1 MFSFLKFI
9 KLNYRSTFWKL
20 GATDPQ
26 LANVFVGR
34 VEDSKTLFLRSQF
47 MFTKNDRLEINSQ
60 WGKPDVNQ
68 GINIL
73 EYNRKFDR
81 VDFTLKL
88 SQYENSIS
96 LLSTVYKNMFIGME
110 AIQVN

>member
-1 MFSFLKFI
+1 MF
-9 KLNYRSTFWKL
+9 N
-20 GATDPQ
+20 
-26 LANVFVGR
+26 
-34 VEDSKTLFLRSQF
+34 
-47 MFTKNDRLEINSQ
+47 KNDRLEINSQ

-96 LLSTVYKNMFIGME
+96 LLSTGYKNLFVGME
-110 AIQVN
+110 AIQVKSISIKNIIINYFDIKII

>member
-1 MFSFLKFI
+1 
-9 KLNYRSTFWKL
+9 
-20 GATDPQ
+20 
-26 LANVFVGR
+26 
-34 VEDSKTLFLRSQF
+34 

-81 VDFTLKL
+81 VDFTVKL
-88 SQYENSIS
+88 SQFENSIS
-96 LLSTVYKNMFIGME
+96 LLSTVYKNLFVGME
-110 AIQVN
+110 AIQVKKFIFLNFR